1 MKSGPLQRR
10 NWYQRHLSISD
21 APAGSRPAR
30 TVIDPPQ
37 DAQSRLPLLL
47 AAGVAV
53 LVVAWAAAIF
63 AVPQIRFAVVA
74 PRAQVGVEA
83 AAAFARLFGA
93 LVLFLVPVDRGG
105 RRLRWVAAG
114 FVVLALGG
122 LVFGYV
128 LPLLGVEQDQN
139 TAIYESLVVRSIAGA
154 LFVCGLVS
162 GRPLPFSRQAMI
174 IVLAVFGGL
183 GTVAA
188 VLSDSL
194 PALAH
199 IPNLEAAATR
209 GDTPLPGLTPW
220 HWALSSVPLALA
232 ITAAG
237 GAARHRRV
245 LPMGSW
251 LLVAMV
257 LLAGSQ
263 LHGIFWPSIYSPVL
277 TTADLLRLAFAAV
290 VAVGG
295 VVELRRIAAERAALL
310 AVEQENSQRLR
321 ELAVLK
327 ADFTAM
333 VAHELG
339 SPLAAIRGF
348 ADMLGFEGLNP
359 AQRAQALASIQA
371 EAGIL
376 TGLVVDVQSASSIER
391 DDFSVR
397 CRPVPLD
404 VLLADAA
411 AFANTLPGQHPL
423 TVTNEAS
430 GMIWADPDRLLQ
442 VLRNLLSNAAKYSSE
457 GTPIELRA
465 RCSAGRVRI
474 EVADH
479 GYGIHPDDLAR
490 IFEKFGRG
498 RDQSGRKVAGVGLG
512 LYLSRRIVQTHGFD
526 LIVTSSVG
534 AGSVFGFDVEA
545 AR

>member
-1 MKSGPLQRR
+1 
-10 NWYQRHLSISD
+10 
-21 APAGSRPAR
+21 
-30 TVIDPPQ
+30 
-37 DAQSRLPLLL
+37 
-47 AAGVAV
+47 
-53 LVVAWAAAIF
+53 
-63 AVPQIRFAVVA
+63 
-74 PRAQVGVEA
+74 
-83 AAAFARLFGA
+83 
-93 LVLFLVPVDRGG
+93 
-105 RRLRWVAAG
+105 
-114 FVVLALGG
+114 
-122 LVFGYV
+122 
-128 LPLLGVEQDQN
+128 
-139 TAIYESLVVRSIAGA
+139 
-154 LFVCGLVS
+154 
-162 GRPLPFSRQAMI
+162 
-174 IVLAVFGGL
+174 
-183 GTVAA
+183 
-188 VLSDSL
+188 
-194 PALAH
+194 
-199 IPNLEAAATR
+199 
-209 GDTPLPGLTPW
+209 
-220 HWALSSVPLALA
+220 
-232 ITAAG
+232 
-237 GAARHRRV
+237 
-245 LPMGSW
+245 
-251 LLVAMV
+251 
-257 LLAGSQ
+257 
-263 LHGIFWPSIYSPVL
+263 
-277 TTADLLRLAFAAV
+277 
-290 VAVGG
+290 
-295 VVELRRIAAERAALL
+295 
-310 AVEQENSQRLR
+310 
-321 ELAVLK
+321 
-327 ADFTAM
+327 
-333 VAHELG
+333 
-339 SPLAAIRGF
+339 
-348 ADMLGFEGLNP
+348 MLGFEGLNP

-411 AFANTLPGQHPL
+411 AFANTLPGQHLL

-430 GMIWADPDRLLQ
+430 GMIWADFDRLLQ

>member
-10 NWYQRHLSISD
+10 NWDQRHLPECD
-21 APAGSRPAR
+21 APAVSRSAS
-30 TVIDPPQ
+30 TVSEPPQ
-37 DAQSRLPLLL
+37 DDQSRLAWLL

-53 LVVAWAAAIF
+53 LVVAWAVAIF

-128 LPLLGVEQDQN
+128 LPLLGVDQDQN

-162 GRPLPFSRQAMI
+162 GRPLPFSRQAMT
-174 IVLAVFGGL
+174 IVLAVLGGL
-183 GTVAA
+183 GTMAA
-188 VLSDSL
+188 VSSDLL
-194 PALAH
+194 PTLAQ

-209 GDTPLPGLTPW
+209 GVTPLPGLTPW
-220 HWALSSVPLALA
+220 HWALSAVPLGLA
-232 ITAAG
+232 IAAVW

-245 LPMGSW
+245 LPMGGW

-295 VVELRRIAAERAALL
+295 VVELRRIEAERTALL
-310 AVEQENSQRLR
+310 AVEQENSRRLR

-348 ADMLGFEGLNP
+348 ADMLGVEGLGP
-359 AQRAQALASIQA
+359 VERAQALASIQA
-371 EAGIL
+371 EAGVL
-376 TGLVVDVQSASSIER
+376 TGLVADVQSASSIER

-397 CRPVPLD
+397 CRRVSLD
-404 VLLADAA
+404 ALLADAA
-411 AFANTLPGQHPL
+411 AFANTLPGRHPL
-423 TVTNEAS
+423 TVTNDAS

-442 VLRNLLSNAAKYSSE
+442 VLRNLLGNAAKYSPE
-457 GTPIELRA
+457 GTPIALRA
-465 RCSAGRVRI
+465 RRSAGRARI
-474 EVADH
+474 EVADQ

-498 RDQSGRKVAGVGLG
+498 RNQSGRKVAGVGLG
-512 LYLSRRIVQTHGFD
+512 LYLSRRIVQTHGSD

-534 AGSVFGFDVEA
+534 EGSVFEFDVEA